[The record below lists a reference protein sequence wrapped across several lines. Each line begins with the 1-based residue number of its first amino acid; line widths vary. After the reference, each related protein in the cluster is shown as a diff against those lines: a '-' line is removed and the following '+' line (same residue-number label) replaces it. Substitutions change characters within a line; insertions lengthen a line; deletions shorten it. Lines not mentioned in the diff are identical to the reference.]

1 MALIIWPK
9 ADIESIYVLLE
20 NYPARKCRLVHV
32 SFCGSAT
39 EHSVEEFPY
48 LFRDF
53 DPEWGS
59 GRLAAV
65 QLPELEDYRQ
75 FFVVWDHADEIDDA
89 NGCGFYNSAGP
100 QAWATLAPSVYVF
113 PTDAR
118 GNLVRPGLCA
128 SLDFDHFLP
137 SESASSEV
145 ARVVPKV
152 YLTEADLTQLPPSCR
167 IYHCTL
173 EFSPSGEF
181 RTQIKELSPTQRQ
194 CA

>member
-1 MALIIWPK
+1 
-9 ADIESIYVLLE
+9 LE

-39 EHSVEEFPY
+39 EHSVEELPY

-100 QAWATLAPSVYVF
+100 QAWATLAPSSMSFRRTHAATWCVQ
-113 PTDAR
+113 D
-118 GNLVRPGLCA
+118 C
-128 SLDFDHFLP
+128 
-137 SESASSEV
+137 
-145 ARVVPKV
+145 VPA
-152 YLTEADLTQLPPSCR
+152 LTSITSC
-167 IYHCTL
+167 L
-173 EFSPSGEF
+173 
-181 RTQIKELSPTQRQ
+181 LSPRVRRLPEWCRRCTSPRRI
-194 CA
+194 